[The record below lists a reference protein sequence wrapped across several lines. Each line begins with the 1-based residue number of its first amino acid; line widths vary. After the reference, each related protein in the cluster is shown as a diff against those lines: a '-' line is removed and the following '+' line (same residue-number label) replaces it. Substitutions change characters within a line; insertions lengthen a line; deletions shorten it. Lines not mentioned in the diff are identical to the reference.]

1 MATFDFKKHQK
12 ELYSPPAEFTVVEVP
27 PMVFLALDGA
37 GDPNSSAEYVRSVE
51 ALYAASYAA
60 KFHSKRELDR
70 DYVVA
75 PLEGLWWS
83 DTALD
88 FAGLDKSEWRWTML
102 IRQPDWVPADDI
114 RSLLAQTA
122 AKKKAPLIETLRLE
136 TIDEGLCVQV
146 MHVGPYDQE
155 APTIARLH
163 GEFIPQNRLRETGKH
178 HEIYLGDPRKS
189 APDKLRTVLRQ
200 PVERVG

>member
-1 MATFDFKKHQK
+1 
-12 ELYSPPAEFTVVEVP
+12 
-27 PMVFLALDGA
+27 MVFLALDGA
-37 GDPNSSAEYVRSVE
+37 GDPNSSADYVSAVG
-51 ALYAASYAA
+51 ALYAASYAV

-83 DTALD
+83 DAALD
-88 FAGLDKSEWRWTML
+88 FAGLDKSQWRWTML
-102 IRQPDWVPADDI
+102 IRQPDRVPADGI

-146 MHVGPYDQE
+146 MHVGPYDHE
-155 APTIARLH
+155 ASTIARLH
-163 GEFIPQNRLRETGKH
+163 GEFIPQNRLRETCKH